1 MDSARGRI
9 SVAIVAMALMAVL
22 ASPAQGGRPAKRGR
36 RPEPMAHVACRIAPG
51 VLCEESGSITM
62 PPTSFGS
69 QSTDTVPAKAT
80 QATVDLT
87 PPPTTEDTA
96 AFDHMVITL
105 ADAKFPKLTRLSK
118 ASRRILGC
126 VLFSYSAVADT
137 DVRTNITTVDPTY
150 QLLALD
156 LCLRTAAQI
165 AAANAPPS
173 ASDASAACSRAA
185 KAVPI
190 TVTRTRSGYVGKAT
204 GTTHTLSGGLPLN
217 ISCRRIGRGLRFTL
231 RPSAR
236 GTKLRQLIGSKLS
249 IGFVNP
255 SNKSTRIN
263 TTYRFR

>member
-9 SVAIVAMALMAVL
+9 SAVIVAMALMAVL
-22 ASPAQGGRPAKRGR
+22 APPALGGGGSPGHR

-62 PPTSFGS
+62 PPNSFGS

-87 PPPTTEDTA
+87 PPPTAEEIA
-96 AFDHMVITL
+96 AFDQMVITL

-137 DVRTNITTVDPTY
+137 DVTTNITTVDPTY

-156 LCLRTAAQI
+156 LCLRTASQI
-165 AAANAPPS
+165 AAATAPPP
-173 ASDASAACSRAA
+173 ASDASAACSRAP

-190 TVTRTRSGYVGKAT
+190 TVTRTRSGYVGQAT
-204 GTTHTLSGGLPLN
+204 GMTHTLSGRLPLN
-217 ISCRRIGRGLRFTL
+217 ISCRRVGRGLRFTL

-236 GTKLRQLIGSKLS
+236 GTKLRQLIGPKLS
-249 IGFVNP
+249 VGFVNP
-255 SNKSTRIN
+255 TSKSVRIN
-263 TTYRFR
+263 TTYRFK